1 MTVPKT
7 IVGLGEVLWDVFPD
21 GARFGGAPAN
31 FACSVAGVGGDAVHV
46 CMVSAVGNDE
56 LGQRALLELKQRH
69 VDVSFVSQQDRP
81 TGQVLVRLNAEGQ
94 ASYEYAADTAWDNV
108 AWSDGLQSLAASVD
122 AVCFGSLGQRSDVS
136 RKTIRRFVAATPE
149 SCLRILDIN
158 LRPPFWNDKTILE
171 SLPLANV
178 LKLNSD
184 ELPVVASLLN
194 LHGNEQELLRQLQQK
209 FSLRLVALTR
219 GADGSLLL
227 DQSGEFSNLPGQL
240 TQVVDT
246 VGAGDAFTA
255 GMAVGLLKK
264 LTLPDVHLL
273 AARVAAYVC
282 TQPGATPVIPV
293 QFSASLV
300 K

>member
-1 MTVPKT
+1 MTVPET

-31 FACSVAGVGGDAVHV
+31 FACSVAGVGGDVVHV
-46 CMVSAVGNDE
+46 CMVSAVGTDE

-69 VDVSFVSQQDRP
+69 VDVSFVPQQNRP

-94 ASYEYAADTAWDNV
+94 ASYEFAADTAWDNV
-108 AWSDGLQSLAASVD
+108 AWSDGLQSLAASVV
-122 AVCFGSLGQRSDVS
+122 AVCFGTLCQRSDVS
-136 RKTIRRFVAATPE
+136 RETIRRFVAATPE

-158 LRPPFWNDKTILE
+158 LRPPFWNDETILA

-184 ELPVVASLLN
+184 ELPVVALLLN

-227 DQSGEFSNLPGQL
+227 DQSGEFSDLPGQP

-255 GMAVGLLKK
+255 GMTVGLLKK
-264 LTLPDVHLL
+264 LPLPDIHLL

-282 TQPGATPVIPV
+282 TQPGATPVIPA
-293 QFSASLV
+293 QFSASSV